1 MIQRAQTLWLLAA
14 SICGF
19 ISLRTTFFNGTG
31 GPFTG
36 TTNIIVLILTV
47 ICATISLVDI
57 FLFKNRKL
65 QLRIAIINALISA
78 LVIFLYFNAV
88 SKLVPP
94 GTTLVAGLSILS
106 ILVLVIPIFLL
117 FAARGI
123 YKDEKLVK
131 SVNRLR
137 N

>member
-1 MIQRAQTLWLLAA
+1 MIQRAQSLWLLAA

-19 ISLRTTFFNGTG
+19 ISLRTPFYYG
-31 GPFTG
+31 GNIDFTG
-36 TTNIIVLILTV
+36 TTQIFILILTV
-47 ICATISLVDI
+47 ICATVSLVNI

-65 QLRIAIINALISA
+65 QLRLTLINALIS
-78 LVIFLYFNAV
+78 VIIIFLYFTYT
-88 SKLVPP
+88 KEY
-94 GTTLVAGLSILS
+94 TTGGLSLLS
-106 ILVLVIPIFLL
+106 VLVFVVPIFLL
-117 FAARGI
+117 LAARGI

>member
-1 MIQRAQTLWLLAA
+1 MIQRAQSLWLLAA

-19 ISLRTTFFNGTG
+19 ISLRTTFFNGTT

-36 TTNIIVLILTV
+36 TTNVFILILTV

-65 QLRIAIINALISA
+65 QLRIALINALISA
-78 LVIFLYFNAV
+78 LVIFLYLNTV
-88 SKLVPP
+88 SKLVQP
-94 GTTLVAGLSILS
+94 GTSVVAGLSILS
-106 ILVLVIPIFLL
+106 ILVFVIPVFLL